1 MISITQQ
8 YVNDIGDSMKEIIIT
23 VKKNISADVTRIIE
37 IRTFKKRG
45 ILFKIYTKIM
55 KIKGYE
61 VEEIQ

>member
-45 ILFKIYTKIM
+45 NF
-55 KIKGYE
+55 
-61 VEEIQ
+61 IQNLHKDNENQRI